1 MLPCSKTFGL
11 LFTLLLVACQSSPS
25 LKKESIRATGQGKPN
40 AHETN
45 PVNRKIQACMA
56 AEFKARDALAAK
68 INSESSITSARI
80 YHKDYDSHGI
90 CTVTLVLD
98 Y

>member
-11 LFTLLLVACQSSPS
+11 LFTLLLIACQSSPS
-25 LKKESIRATGQGKPN
+25 LKKDSIRATGQGKPN
-40 AHETN
+40 VQETN

-56 AEFKARDALAAK
+56 AEFKAREALTAK
-68 INSESSITSARI
+68 IHSDRSISLARI
-80 YHKDYDSHGI
+80 YQKDYNSDEI

-98 Y
+98 